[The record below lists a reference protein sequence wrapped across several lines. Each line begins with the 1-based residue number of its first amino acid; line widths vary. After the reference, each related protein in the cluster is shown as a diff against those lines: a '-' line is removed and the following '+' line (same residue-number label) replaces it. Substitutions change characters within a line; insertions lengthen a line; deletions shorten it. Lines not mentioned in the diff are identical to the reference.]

1 MKTTLA
7 VMAAGIGSRYGGG
20 IKQLAKVGPN
30 GEILLDYSICDAKRA
45 GFDRVVFIIRR
56 DLYADFH
63 ETIGKR
69 AENSIDITYA
79 YQELSALP
87 SGFTPPDGRTKPWGT
102 GQAILCCKDIINEPF
117 AVINADDFYGKGAY
131 RLLHDYLIEG
141 EHTPKWAQD
150 VCLAGYVLQ
159 NTLSDNGGVTR
170 GICRTDANNMLYSV
184 AETKNIRRREGGI
197 ITAPFG
203 EGEQILSPELT
214 VSMNMWG
221 LTPGIFP
228 LLEKGFRDFLTEKGN
243 DPTAEFLL
251 PVFIDRMIDEGR
263 VHCRLLPTD
272 EKWFGLT
279 YKEDLDAVKKAI
291 HERIEAGE
299 YPAE

>member
-1 MKTTLA
+1 
-7 VMAAGIGSRYGGG
+7 
-20 IKQLAKVGPN
+20 
-30 GEILLDYSICDAKRA
+30 
-45 GFDRVVFIIRR
+45 
-56 DLYADFH
+56 
-63 ETIGKR
+63 
-69 AENSIDITYA
+69 
-79 YQELSALP
+79 
-87 SGFTPPDGRTKPWGT
+87 
-102 GQAILCCKDIINEPF
+102 
-117 AVINADDFYGKGAY
+117 
-131 RLLHDYLIEG
+131 
-141 EHTPKWAQD
+141 
-150 VCLAGYVLQ
+150 
-159 NTLSDNGGVTR
+159 
-170 GICRTDANNMLYSV
+170 MLYSV
-184 AETKNIRRREGGI
+184 AETKNIRRRAGGI
-197 ITAPFG
+197 ITVPFG
-203 EGEQILSPELT
+203 EGEQILSPDLT

-291 HERIEAGE
+291 RERIEAGE